1 MQNFSSSNINL
12 SCPDPC
18 SDTHRSLHRR
28 LLSTL
33 PWFPRAFFQQH
44 AVQRLNPSV
53 IFKLRRAESRSF
65 PASPF
70 NQQNIHLSHLTFS
83 KLANFLTT
91 FSYHFYYLFFCFSSL
106 KFQLKFPSKYY
117 WHYLIL
123 MKELFHNWS
132 AIILVRFATFHT
144 LHHSPETV

>member
-1 MQNFSSSNINL
+1 MQNFSSSYINL

-70 NQQNIHLSHLTFS
+70 NPAKYTSFS
-83 KLANFLTT
+83 FDILNTRQ
-91 FSYHFYYLFFCFSSL
+91 FSYNFFLSFLLFIL
-106 KFQLKFPSKYY
+106 LL
-117 WHYLIL
+117 LIIKIPIKISQQVL
-123 MKELFHNWS
+123 LTLFN
-132 AIILVRFATFHT
+132 FN
-144 LHHSPETV
+144 EGTVS

>member
-53 IFKLRRAESRSF
+53 IFKLKGGQNLDLFLPPHSTS
-65 PASPF
+65 
-70 NQQNIHLSHLTFS
+70 QNIHLSHLTFS
-83 KLANFLTT
+83 TLANFLTISS
-91 FSYHFYYLFFCFSSL
+91 FHFYYLFFCFSSF
-106 KFQLKFPSKYY
+106 KFQLKFLSKC
-117 WHYLIL
+117 YLT
-123 MKELFHNWS
+123 LFN
-132 AIILVRFATFHT
+132 FN
-144 LHHSPETV
+144 EGTVS